1 MAAAPA
7 PGRAS
12 RPALPAAASQAGVPG
27 TRTPTMALSPP
38 IAAGQPPQPA
48 PDPAVP
54 VLLLGQVRVRYP
66 GASQATLDGLDLRLH
81 PGERLALVGPS
92 GCGKST
98 VARTALQLLPPGSHC
113 SGELRLAGRDPRQ
126 LSRAALR
133 RLRGEAV
140 GLVFQDPMTRLNP
153 LLTIGEHLRDTLAA
167 HHDGPVPAGAGG
179 EARGGISSAGT
190 GTARQRR
197 QRVEELLQRVGI
209 DPGRYSSYP
218 HEFSGGMRQR
228 LAIALALALRPP
240 LVIADE
246 PTTSLD
252 VAVANQVM
260 AELAGLCAEAGSALL
275 LISHDLAMAGRW
287 CERIAVLERGRLVE
301 EAPSH
306 TLLTAPASPLAQRL
320 VAAARRREGGVAA
333 APPPGPPLLEIQE
346 LRSWHPLPS
355 APWSPRWLRAVD
367 GVSLTLHEG
376 ETLGVVGASG
386 CGKSSLCRAL
396 MGLAPVRGGTV
407 RLQGEDLRGLQG
419 VELRRARRSIQMVF
433 QDPLACLNPQMA
445 VGEAVADPLL
455 IHGLV
460 SRSEAR
466 ERARAQLA
474 AVGLEPPEDF
484 ERRLPR
490 QLSGGQQQRVAI
502 ARALILEPKLLLCD
516 ESVSMLDA
524 EVQAE
529 VLELLRDLQGR
540 LGLGMLF
547 ITHDLSVASG
557 FCHRV
562 IVLEGGRIVEEG
574 PGEALLRQPRA
585 AITRTLV
592 EACPRLPAVA

>member
-1 MAAAPA
+1 MVCKCRRLDRHVRGRRSTRRQPSPNPMAPSSAAPSA
-7 PGRAS
+7 PRE
-12 RPALPAAASQAGVPG
+12 
-27 TRTPTMALSPP
+27 
-38 IAAGQPPQPA
+38 
-48 PDPAVP
+48 
-54 VLLLGQVRVRYP
+54 VLRLQGLKVRYP
-66 GASQATLDGLDLRLH
+66 GSPINVLDGLDLRLNQ
-81 PGERLALVGPS
+81 GETLALVGPS

-98 VARTALQLLPPGSHC
+98 VARAVLQLLPPGSLC
-113 SGELRLAGRDPRQ
+113 EGRLELTGEDPRR
-126 LSRAALR
+126 LSASSLR
-133 RLRGEAV
+133 QLRGQAA

-153 LLTIGEHLRDTLAA
+153 LMTVGEHLRDTLEA
-167 HHDGPVPAGAGG
+167 H
-179 EARGGISSAGT
+179 RC
-190 GTARQRR
+190 QRSLER
-197 QRVEELLQRVGI
+197 AQGLLERVGI
-209 DPGRYSSYP
+209 NPARYGSYP

-228 LAIALALALRPP
+228 LAIALALALNPP

-252 VAVANQVM
+252 VAVTAQVM
-260 AELAGLCAEAGSALL
+260 AELSDLCAEAGSALL

-287 CERIAVLERGRLVE
+287 CQRIAVLADGRLVE
-301 EAPSH
+301 EGPSH
-306 TLLTAPASPLAQRL
+306 QLLTAPVSDVGRRLVRAARQREGGHRQAAAASPL
-320 VAAARRREGGVAA
+320 
-333 APPPGPPLLEIQE
+333 LLEVQE

-355 APWSPRWLRAVD
+355 PPWSQRWLKAVD
-367 GVSLTLHEG
+367 GISFQLHEG

-396 MGLAPVRGGTV
+396 MGLVPVRGGQV
-407 RLQGEDLRGLQG
+407 RLQGQDLRQ
-419 VELRRARRSIQMVF
+419 LRGANLARARRGLQMVF

-445 VGEAVADPLL
+445 VGEAIADPLL
-455 IHGLV
+455 IHGLA
-460 SRSEAR
+460 RPAEAR
-466 ERARAQLA
+466 QEARRQLA
-474 AVGLEPPEDF
+474 AVGLTPPEDF

-502 ARALILEPKLLLCD
+502 ARALILRPRVLLCD

-529 VLELLRDLQGR
+529 VLGLLGQLQR
-540 LGLGMLF
+540 QLGLGMVF

-574 PGEALLRQPRA
+574 PGAELLAHPHA

-592 EACPRLPAVA
+592 EACPRLPALA

>member
-1 MAAAPA
+1 
-7 PGRAS
+7 
-12 RPALPAAASQAGVPG
+12 
-27 TRTPTMALSPP
+27 
-38 IAAGQPPQPA
+38 
-48 PDPAVP
+48 
-54 VLLLGQVRVRYP
+54 VRYP
-66 GASQATLDGLDLRLH
+66 GSAINVLDGLDLRLNQ
-81 PGERLALVGPS
+81 GETLALVGPS

-98 VARTALQLLPPGSHC
+98 VARAVLQLLPPGSLC
-113 SGELRLAGRDPRQ
+113 EGSLELTGKDPRR
-126 LSRAALR
+126 LSASSLQK
-133 RLRGEAV
+133 LRGQAA

-153 LLTIGEHLRDTLAA
+153 LMTVGEHLRDTLEA
-167 HHDGPVPAGAGG
+167 HRCQPSLERAQG
-179 EARGGISSAGT
+179 
-190 GTARQRR
+190 
-197 QRVEELLQRVGI
+197 LLERVGI
-209 DPGRYSSYP
+209 DTSRYGSYP

-228 LAIALALALRPP
+228 LAIALALALNPP

-252 VAVANQVM
+252 VAVTAQVM
-260 AELAGLCAEAGSALL
+260 AELSDLCAEAGSALL

-287 CERIAVLERGRLVE
+287 CERIAVLADGRLVE

-306 TLLTAPASPLAQRL
+306 QLLTAPVSDVGRRL
-320 VAAARRREGGVAA
+320 VQAARQREGGHRPAA
-333 APPPGPPLLEIQE
+333 AASPVLLEVQE

-355 APWSPRWLRAVD
+355 PPWSQRWLKAVD
-367 GVSLTLHEG
+367 GISFQLHEG

-396 MGLAPVRGGTV
+396 MGLVPVRGGQV
-407 RLQGEDLRGLQG
+407 RLEGQDLRQ
-419 VELRRARRSIQMVF
+419 LRGANLARARRGLQMVF

-445 VGEAVADPLL
+445 VGEAIADPLL
-455 IHGLV
+455 IHGLA
-460 SRSEAR
+460 RPAEAR
-466 ERARAQLA
+466 QEARRQLA
-474 AVGLEPPEDF
+474 AVGLTPPEDF
-484 ERRLPR
+484 ERRRPR

-502 ARALILEPKLLLCD
+502 ARALILQPRVLLCD

-529 VLELLRDLQGR
+529 VLELLRHLQR
-540 LGLGMLF
+540 QLGLGLVF

-574 PGEALLRQPRA
+574 PGADLLAHPQA

-592 EACPRLPAVA
+592 DACPRLPALA